1 MKIYAVGDIHGQL
14 HKLRNLMDRL
24 YMDDNYLLVFLGD
37 YIDRGDYSFEVIEY
51 LIGLNNK
58 YNCIFLKGNHEE
70 MFIDFLSGIEESLF
84 VINGGR
90 KTIESYKNNKYNI
103 DKRTKYTDRRIPSTH
118 MEFFRK
124 LKTYYQTKDYIFV
137 HAGLLPEDIPLEE
150 QPEDILLWERYDFI
164 NSDFDWGKKVI
175 FGHTPNREVLNMHN
189 KICIDTGAYYE
200 DGKLTC
206 VILPEER
213 FVQQDVTTEEA
224 SAYKQLNLLINN

>member
-90 KTIESYKNNKYNI
+90 KTIESYKNNKYKDAKLIYNTDGI
-103 DKRTKYTDRRIPSTH
+103 AYTIKYVNP
-118 MEFFRK
+118 
-124 LKTYYQTKDYIFV
+124 
-137 HAGLLPEDIPLEE
+137 
-150 QPEDILLWERYDFI
+150 
-164 NSDFDWGKKVI
+164 
-175 FGHTPNREVLNMHN
+175 
-189 KICIDTGAYYE
+189 
-200 DGKLTC
+200 
-206 VILPEER
+206 
-213 FVQQDVTTEEA
+213 
-224 SAYKQLNLLINN
+224 